1 MDWSSLGKAMGGAL
15 IAMAVMGAAVAIAL
29 WELIWW
35 LIRHVRISW
44 IS

>member
-1 MDWSSLGKAMGGAL
+1 MDGKSLGDAMGGAL
-15 IAMAVMGAAVAIAL
+15 IFMLVVGGLAAVAL
-29 WELIWW
+29 WELIRW